1 MAQNTKETKL
11 KLIKISLS
19 MSGVKKDYAF
29 DQKTNIVYDYDSYL
43 AVKDMGGEPL
53 MVGKIMEKEG
63 KKSFVKMSATSATAS
78 DSLAAVTPLAKPK
91 KTEGGVAASS
101 LSKEP
106 SDDKKKVSGAGVS
119 SAAST
124 KTKDK

>member
-1 MAQNTKETKL
+1 
-11 KLIKISLS
+11 
-19 MSGVKKDYAF
+19 
-29 DQKTNIVYDYDSYL
+29 
-43 AVKDMGGEPL
+43 
-53 MVGKIMEKEG
+53 
-63 KKSFVKMSATSATAS
+63 MSAPSATAS
-78 DSLAAVTPLAKPK
+78 DSLAAVAPLAKPK